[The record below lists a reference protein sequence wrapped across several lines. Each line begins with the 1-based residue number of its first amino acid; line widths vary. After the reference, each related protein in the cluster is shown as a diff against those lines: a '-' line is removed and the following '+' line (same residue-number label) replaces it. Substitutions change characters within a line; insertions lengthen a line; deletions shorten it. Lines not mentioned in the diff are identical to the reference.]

1 MTHLDPLFSL
11 SPLDGRYTSKVDELR
26 TYFSEAGLMRYRIV
40 VEVEWFVHL
49 CNVVQLVGTKKL
61 SSVQV
66 SNLRDT
72 YTNFDLIAAKR
83 IKEIEKT
90 TNHDVKAVE
99 YYIKETMKGY
109 GLEKYFEFI
118 HFACTSEDINNTS
131 YALML
136 QGALD
141 NEIVPMITGVM
152 DAIFKQAVEYKDVPM
167 LSRTHGQPASPTTV
181 GKEFINTV
189 DRLKNQLIALVSVPI
204 KAKFNGAVGNYN
216 AHYIAYPKVDWVKEN
231 KKFIQS
237 LGLDFVDY
245 STQIECHDYMAEIFD
260 AMKRINNIL
269 IDFDRDIWM
278 YISFGYFKQKV
289 KKGEIGSSAMPH
301 KVNPIDFENS
311 EGNLGMANAMFEH
324 FSAKLPIARMQR
336 DLTDSTVLRNIGS
349 AFGYGMLAY
358 RSTIKGLTK
367 LKINKVAIKKDLDG
381 EWAVLAE
388 AIQTVMRRYKLENP
402 YEKLKELT
410 RGKGIDKSG
419 ITKFLNKSGLPKHEI
434 ARLKKLTPEKYIGIA
449 SKLVDEFKIVE

>member
-1 MTHLDPLFSL
+1 MANIDSLFAL
-11 SPLDGRYTSKVDELR
+11 SPLDGRYADKVDELR

-40 VEVEWFVHL
+40 VEVEWFIHL
-49 CNVVQLVGTKKL
+49 CNTVKISGTKVL
-61 SSVQV
+61 SPQQLDD
-66 SNLRDT
+66 LRDI
-72 YTNFDLIAAKR
+72 YTNFDLIAARR

-99 YYIKETMKGY
+99 YYIKETLKGS

-118 HFACTSEDINNTS
+118 HFGCTSEDINNTS

-136 QGALD
+136 QGALE
-141 NEIVPMITGVM
+141 NVIIPMITGLM
-152 DAIFKQAVEYKDVPM
+152 ESLYQHALKYKNVPM
-167 LSRTHGQPASPTTV
+167 LAHTHGQPASPTTM
-181 GKEFINTV
+181 GKEFINVV
-189 DRLKNQLIALVSVPI
+189 DRLQNQLISLVSVPV

-216 AHYIAYPKVDWVKEN
+216 AHYVAYPKVDWVKEN

-260 AMKRINNIL
+260 AMKRINNIIL
-269 IDFDRDIWM
+269 DFDRDIWT
-278 YISFGYFKQKV
+278 YISMGYFKQKT

-336 DLTDSTVLRNIGS
+336 DLTDSTVQRNIGT
-349 AFGYGMLAY
+349 AFGYSMIAY
-358 RSTIKGLTK
+358 RSTLKGLTK
-367 LKINKVAIKKDLDG
+367 LKIDKATIKKDLSG

-388 AIQTVMRRYKLENP
+388 AVQTVMRRYKLENP

-410 RGKGIDKSG
+410 RGKVIGKSE
-419 ITKFLNKSGLPKHEI
+419 ITKFLNKSGLPKKEI

-449 SKLVDEFKIVE
+449 EKLVEDFKIDE

>member
-99 YYIKETMKGY
+99 YYIKETMKGS